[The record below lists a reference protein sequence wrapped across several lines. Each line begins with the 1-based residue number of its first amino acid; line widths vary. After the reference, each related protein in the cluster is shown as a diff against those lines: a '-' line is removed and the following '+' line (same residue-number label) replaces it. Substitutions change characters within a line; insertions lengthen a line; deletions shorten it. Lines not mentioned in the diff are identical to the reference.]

1 MDKGLSVSI
10 SHGEVALD
18 HDSRKYCP
26 ENAHEE
32 LMPNN
37 VYINTCSDLETV
49 FNDLFAKDVEEYNI
63 GKRSDRVISNYYE
76 KIASHQ
82 NRDKAPKPVY
92 EYVIQFGNK
101 DNNNVLNPEFKQVN
115 EDTRDMLVEF
125 VTKFKK
131 MYPNFRVVSAV
142 IHMDECTPH
151 LHIAFIPVG
160 TGYKNGMKHQCSLT
174 KALDNMGYKNRTE
187 EVDGKKVR
195 VLALTE
201 WQNNVK
207 DVMTDIMEE
216 YGYEREY
223 MNNTDKHMSMTNYK
237 FKCAMEELNKE
248 ISDREEEAEY
258 LAVKNVDM
266 RKGVQS
272 ARDEKNELTDI
283 NNHLHIENDDLNKEN
298 EHLRM
303 ENESLR
309 IGNSVL
315 LEQKRKELEEYADR
329 ELERRKCELEKE
341 YKAKE
346 ADMIEKTADIVSKY
360 QSAVSYCEKLANEIK
375 DVKDREEQRD
385 SINRLKE
392 RFSNTKH
399 ELQTGADYGSTSYYG

>member
-1 MDKGLSVSI
+1 MEKVLSVSL
-10 SHGEVALD
+10 SHGEVAMD

-32 LMPNN
+32 LMQNN
-37 VYINTCSDLETV
+37 VYIDTCSDIETV
-49 FNDLFAKDVEEYNI
+49 FNDIFAKDVEEYNI

-92 EYVIQFGNK
+92 EYVVQFGNK
-101 DNNNVLNPEFKQVN
+101 DNNNVLNPKFKQIN

-125 VTKFKK
+125 VRKFKK
-131 MYPNFRVVSAV
+131 MYLNFRVVSAV

-151 LHIAFIPVG
+151 LHIVFVPIG

-174 KALDNMGYKNRTE
+174 KALDNMGYKNKTE

-237 FKCAMEELNKE
+237 YKCAMEKLSKE
-248 ISDREEEAEY
+248 ISDCEEEVEY
-258 LAVKNVDM
+258 LTDKKVDI
-266 RKGVQS
+266 RKKVQS
-272 ARDEKNELTDI
+272 AREENNELTDI
-283 NNHLHIENDDLNKEN
+283 NNCLHNEN

-315 LEQKRKELEEYADR
+315 LEQKRKKLEEDSDR
-329 ELERRKCELEKE
+329 ELERRKCELEEE

-346 ADMIEKTADIVSKY
+346 AAMIEKTADMVSKY
-360 QSAVSYCEKLANEIK
+360 QSAVSYCENLANEIK
-375 DVKDREEQRD
+375 DVKDREEKRD

-399 ELQTGADYGSTSYYG
+399 ELQTAANHGSTSYYGWAK